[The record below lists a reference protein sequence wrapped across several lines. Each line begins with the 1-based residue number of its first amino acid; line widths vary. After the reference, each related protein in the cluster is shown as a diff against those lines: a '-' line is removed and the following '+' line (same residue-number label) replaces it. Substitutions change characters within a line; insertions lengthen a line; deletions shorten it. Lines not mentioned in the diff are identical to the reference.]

1 MGVAVSVLVTVDL
14 LVDPARQDE
23 LLQGHSEAFPDT
35 RLYGGCQQLTTFVDQ
50 DQPGHVLLVERWVQR
65 VDHENYLGWR
75 QETGM
80 FDVLAGF
87 VTAPPVFRYFDER
100 PDV

>member
-14 LVDPARQDE
+14 FVDPARQDE
-23 LLQGHSEAFPDT
+23 LLKVFGDAFPDT
-35 RLYGGCQQLTTFVDQ
+35 RRYEGCEEITAYVDQ
-50 DQPGHVLLVERWVQR
+50 DQPGHLLLVERWAR
-65 VDHENYLGWR
+65 RADHERYLGWR

-87 VTAPPVFRYFDER
+87 ATAAPEFRYFDAR

>member
-14 LVDPARQDE
+14 FVDPARQDE
-23 LLQGHSEAFPDT
+23 LLQLLGEAFPDT
-35 RLYGGCQQLTTFVDQ
+35 RRYKGCEELTTFVDQ
-50 DQPGHVLLVERWVQR
+50 DRPGHVLLVERWVQR

-80 FDVLAGF
+80 FELLGTF
-87 VTAPPVFRYFDER
+87 VTAPPVFRYFDAR

>member
-1 MGVAVSVLVTVDL
+1 MSVLVTVDL
-14 LVDPARQDE
+14 FVDPSRQDE
-23 LLQGHSEAFPDT
+23 LLEVLGSAFPDT
-35 RLYGGCQQLTTFVDQ
+35 RRYEGCEELATFVDQ
-50 DQPGHVLLVERWVQR
+50 DQPGHVFLVERWLRR

-80 FDVLAGF
+80 FDILAGF
-87 VTAPPVFRYFDER
+87 VTAPPVFRYFDSR